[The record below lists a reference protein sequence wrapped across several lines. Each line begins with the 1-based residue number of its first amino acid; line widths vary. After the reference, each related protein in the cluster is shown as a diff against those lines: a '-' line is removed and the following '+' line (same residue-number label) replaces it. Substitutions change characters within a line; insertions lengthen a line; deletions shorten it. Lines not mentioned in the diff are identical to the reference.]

1 MQALTTNND
10 WIEDASV
17 YQQRSQRLLL
27 PEGRTRTHYQIGRSV
42 CAENID
48 ILVPIVGY
56 QK

>member
-1 MQALTTNND
+1 MEALTTNND

-27 PEGRTRTHYQIGRSV
+27 PEGRTRTHYQIGLEV

-48 ILVPIVGY
+48 ILVPIVGH